1 MLTQLYRR
9 SQSFFHHFGEITYCK
24 IPPGKGCGFVQF
36 VRRADAELAIAKMND
51 FPIHGKSRIRLSWG
65 RSQGDKQVE
74 HVRKLAS
81 ALGVPFDAV
90 WRMVQGQDNST
101 IKQIASAVGTNG
113 SSSSTG
119 GGSSPPQQHQ
129 QQSRSVDASLASRMD
144 LRAVANAAGLSE
156 SEVLD
161 LVKNG
166 NGFLAAHPLPNHSLN
181 GNGAGSGNNGTANGG
196 SSHSNSTAGS
206 DFFARSSA
214 VTGSATSLESGAGAG
229 ASGSSPSAGA
239 AEGASRGPAGQNPY
253 SRVSPSSFSSAFGAA
268 PSQQQQQ
275 QQQQQHGGGMFPMSP
290 PPTAGPAN
298 GGSSFAHHQSQHPA
312 YAPPPQSMP
321 VGMHHSPYTA
331 IRPESYLV
339 QPPTQ
344 SPYERVDFAD
354 GGRPSPNGFMP
365 GPPSQQQQHPHSHQQ
380 QQHQHGLQHGGHGGP
395 DRYQPQGF
403 GFPGAAGAGKWHEQ
417 PHVYDGSGA
426 HYGHHGGSS
435 LDDSFSSLHL
445 GGQGQGNGGALVGSP
460 PGRSLPP
467 PANANARHAF
477 TPTAPDFFPG
487 ALASP
492 TTQGA
497 GLPGGS
503 SVGEANWSWG
513 GVSAA

>member
-9 SQSFFHHFGEITYCK
+9 LQSFFHHFGEITYCK

-206 DFFARSSA
+206 DFFA
-214 VTGSATSLESGAGAG
+214 
-229 ASGSSPSAGA
+229 
-239 AEGASRGPAGQNPY
+239 SRGPAGQNPY

-268 PSQQQQQ
+268 PNQQ

-417 PHVYDGSGA
+417 PHAYDGSGA

-445 GGQGQGNGGALVGSP
+445 GGQGQGNGALVGSP

>member
-1 MLTQLYRR
+1 
-9 SQSFFHHFGEITYCK
+9 
-24 IPPGKGCGFVQF
+24 
-36 VRRADAELAIAKMND
+36 MND

-113 SSSSTG
+113 GSSSSSG
-119 GGSSPPQQHQ
+119 AAGQGGAGGSSPPQQHQ
-129 QQSRSVDASLASRMD
+129 QQSSSRSVDASLASRMD

-166 NGFLAAHPLPNHSLN
+166 NGFLNGNNPMPNHSLTGTGN
-181 GNGAGSGNNGTANGG
+181 GNGNAG

-214 VTGSATSLESGAGAG
+214 VTGSATSLESASAAGV
-229 ASGSSPSAGA
+229 SGSSPSSGVD
-239 AEGASRGPAGQNPY
+239 GGPRGQNPY

-268 PSQQQQQ
+268 PQGGGHQ
-275 QQQQQHGGGMFPMSP
+275 QQQQQHGGMLPMSP

-298 GGSSFAHHQSQHPA
+298 GGSSFAHHQAQHPSS
-312 YAPPPQSMP
+312 YGPPPPHQSMP

-339 QPPTQ
+339 QPPAQ

-354 GGRPSPNGFMP
+354 GGRPSPNGFMA
-365 GPPSQQQQHPHSHQQ
+365 PPPHQQHGH
-380 QQHQHGLQHGGHGGP
+380 HGAGP
-395 DRYQPQGF
+395 DRYQPQPQQGF
-403 GFPGAAGAGKWHEQ
+403 GFGSGAGASAKWHEQ
-417 PHVYDGSGA
+417 PHAYDGGGYNS
-426 HYGHHGGSS
+426 HHGAS

-445 GGQGQGNGGALVGSP
+445 GGTNGNGNGSGAIVGSP

-467 PANANARHAF
+467 PVNNNGSGSTARHAF
-477 TPTAPDFFPG
+477 QPTAPDFFPG

-497 GLPGGS
+497 VPPGAGA
-503 SVGEANWSWG
+503 VGEANWSWG